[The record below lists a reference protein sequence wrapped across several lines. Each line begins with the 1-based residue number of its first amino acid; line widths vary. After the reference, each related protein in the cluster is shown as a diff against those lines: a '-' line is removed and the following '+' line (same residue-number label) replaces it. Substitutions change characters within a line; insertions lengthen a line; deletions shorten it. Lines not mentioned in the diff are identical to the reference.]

1 MQEAFD
7 TNHVDAPC
15 TEVVSAK
22 TIFLRFLLLVLQS
35 WDLQMHQDLSETVFD
50 TVFLP
55 SMLIDAFD
63 EHTCRAEIF
72 TKLNLHKTGLEVTL
86 LLLKQVLK

>member
-1 MQEAFD
+1 
-7 TNHVDAPC
+7 
-15 TEVVSAK
+15 
-22 TIFLRFLLLVLQS
+22 
-35 WDLQMHQDLSETVFD
+35 
-50 TVFLP
+50 
-55 SMLIDAFD
+55 MLIDAFD